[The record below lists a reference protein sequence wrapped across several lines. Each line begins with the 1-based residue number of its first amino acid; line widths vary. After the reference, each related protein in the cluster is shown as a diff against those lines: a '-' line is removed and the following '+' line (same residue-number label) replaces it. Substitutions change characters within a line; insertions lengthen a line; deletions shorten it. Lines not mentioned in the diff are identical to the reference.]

1 MADYSEDLLDHS
13 DSRAVLRRD
22 IPWDIYQTARLITDR
37 DLQLLRRYDKKEAA
51 YQAKLL
57 QEVGSREASEIHRCR
72 AEARGLAGASPRV
85 DRRRAVAGVV
95 AAPPTASSRLCL
107 CLPVC
112 VCRRAP
118 RISRPSSRC

>member
-1 MADYSEDLLDHS
+1 MADDDLLEQHS

-57 QEVGSREASEIHRCR
+57 QEVGCRAASEIHRCR
-72 AEARGLAGASPRV
+72 AEARGLAGGALGLTDAGAGRW
-85 DRRRAVAGVV
+85 RRRRGWRRR
-95 AAPPTASSRLCL
+95 RLPLPCV
-107 CLPVC
+107 PVC
-112 VCRRAP
+112 ECRRAP
-118 RISRPSSRC
+118 RTSRPSSRC

>member
-57 QEVGSREASEIHRCR
+57 QEVGCRAAGVIHRCGAVATGLR
-72 AEARGLAGASPRV
+72 GGALGLTDAEALE
-85 DRRRAVAGVV
+85 
-95 AAPPTASSRLCL
+95 APPPPPSPKGRHRCI
-107 CLPVC
+107 CLPVS
-112 VCRRAP
+112 AP
-118 RISRPSSRC
+118 V